1 MLKSPSVSSACSSFC
16 STRTEGP
23 WGSRDSSQRAR
34 SRVRM
39 CCCLKIELGKFLQH
53 GPVGVLRH
61 IKPCPLPFHINLV
74 KARTIGKVFLA
85 GLAPSPKGLIDCHQV
100 ECGKLLGV
108 LGLGLGRDGAVK
120 VLACNVLAFVA
131 VEVFQ

>member
-61 IKPCPLPFHINLV
+61 IKPCPLPFHINLI
-74 KARTIGKVFLA
+74 KARTVSKVLLA
-85 GLAPSPKGLIDCHQV
+85 GLAPSRKGLVDRHEV
-100 ECGKLLGV
+100 EFGKLPGV
-108 LGLGLGRDGAVK
+108 LGQCLG
-120 VLACNVLAFVA
+120 
-131 VEVFQ
+131 